1 MVAYVGQKGELCNL
15 SILVA
20 VAVIK
25 YIKSVKPVIVV
36 KVVFVARV
44 ALMVSCLVI
53 FILLNRVLLVVAQV
67 IIGVLELHYGR
78 IAV

>member
-1 MVAYVGQKGELCNL
+1 M
-15 SILVA
+15 
-20 VAVIK
+20 AVIK